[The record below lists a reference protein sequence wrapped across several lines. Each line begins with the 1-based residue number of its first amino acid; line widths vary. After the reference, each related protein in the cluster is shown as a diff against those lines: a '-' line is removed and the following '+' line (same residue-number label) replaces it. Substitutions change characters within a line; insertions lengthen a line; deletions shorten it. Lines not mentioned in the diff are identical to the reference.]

1 MILRA
6 IYVRF
11 YRAFNSDY
19 LRKQHPEAKPN
30 DWDIMDDG
38 VFYPYIH
45 LDIDSE
51 LTAIVGANESGKSQL
66 LQAVEYALGIG
77 DSSTRRLSADIL
89 TSSQSQKL

>member
-45 LDIDSE
+45 
-51 LTAIVGANESGKSQL
+51 
-66 LQAVEYALGIG
+66 
-77 DSSTRRLSADIL
+77 
-89 TSSQSQKL
+89 